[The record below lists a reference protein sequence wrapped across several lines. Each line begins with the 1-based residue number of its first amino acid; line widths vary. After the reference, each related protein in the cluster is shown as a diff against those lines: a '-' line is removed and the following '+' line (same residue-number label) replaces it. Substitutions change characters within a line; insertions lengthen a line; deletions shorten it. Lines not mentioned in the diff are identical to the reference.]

1 MKNGKR
7 ILIQKVTIK
16 HELDT
21 DPDTSW
27 IGEYSARPE
36 NEFSIDRA
44 TGSFQGDIDAGQK
57 WLDRAASHLE
67 DMRDTVGGE
76 DATYTAEWDDAIHG
90 ALNTLD
96 EIKDSE
102 PFDNVSWDSRSYR
115 YFNPGTVEDFKLDA
129 EWIPANLK
137 TKEEREAYWQKSMR
151 ENALADYKRM
161 EALNNGDFNF
171 LGVSATAEVWNPKT
185 HVVQTIHAGGL
196 WGIESDSDA
205 AYLKEIE
212 SEQLAELK
220 TELTALGFSKRAIA
234 KAFQNIERK
243 DS

>member
-1 MKNGKR
+1 M
-7 ILIQKVTIK
+7 
-16 HELDT
+16 
-21 DPDTSW
+21 
-27 IGEYSARPE
+27 
-36 NEFSIDRA
+36 
-44 TGSFQGDIDAGQK
+44 
-57 WLDRAASHLE
+57 
-67 DMRDTVGGE
+67 
-76 DATYTAEWDDAIHG
+76 
-90 ALNTLD
+90 LD
-96 EIKDSE
+96 EFEDNQDFGQAIETVYNLRNDA

-137 TKEEREAYWQKSMR
+137 TDAERKAYWNTEMR
-151 ENALADYKRM
+151 KNARADYERM
-161 EALNNGDFNF
+161 ESLNNGDFNF

-185 HVVQTIHAGGL
+185 QVIQRIHSGGL

-243 DS
+243 G